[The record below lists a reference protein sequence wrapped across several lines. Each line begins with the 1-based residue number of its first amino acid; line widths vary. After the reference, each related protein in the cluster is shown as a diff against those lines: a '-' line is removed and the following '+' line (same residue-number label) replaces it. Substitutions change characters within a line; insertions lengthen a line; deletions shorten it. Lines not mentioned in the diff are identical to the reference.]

1 MCSRFN
7 NILFLVILTSQLIV
21 SLNAQTLNLASNAVR
36 VSWQNM
42 GTYTYFS
49 VTSSLNGV
57 SPTNAWLGIGINT
70 AGQMVIDS
78 ITTKLTSLFDY
89 IFRMELLQS
98 FALIVDRA
106 VQFTLTRMLTIS
118 LLCLTRVILLWVYS
132 TQALQLPM
140 ET

>member
-7 NILFLVILTSQLIV
+7 KLIFLVIVASQLIV

-49 VTSSLNGV
+49 ATSSLNGI

-70 AGQMVIDS
+70 AAQMVIDS
-78 ITTKLTSLFDY
+78 ISTKPSVQSV
-89 IFRMELLQS
+89 IF
-98 FALIVDRA
+98 
-106 VQFTLTRMLTIS
+106 
-118 LLCLTRVILLWVYS
+118 
-132 TQALQLPM
+132 
-140 ET
+140 